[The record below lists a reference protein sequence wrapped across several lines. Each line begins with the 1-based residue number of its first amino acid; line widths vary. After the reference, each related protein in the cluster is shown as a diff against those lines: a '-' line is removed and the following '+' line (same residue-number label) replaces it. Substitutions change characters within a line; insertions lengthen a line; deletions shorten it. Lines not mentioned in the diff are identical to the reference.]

1 MILYKITMTNLRRN
15 KDFSIVILASTV
27 EDAEQQARLSYQ
39 NGAYRLVAI
48 ETLEELRHKVF
59 TSLLL
64 LRERVIAN
72 FARY

>member
-27 EDAEQQARLSYQ
+27 EDAEQKARQAYQ
-39 NGAYRLVAI
+39 NGAYRFVTI
-48 ETLEELRHKVF
+48 ETLEELRHKAC
-59 TSLLL
+59 TLLLL

-72 FARY
+72 FASY

>member
-1 MILYKITMTNLRRN
+1 MMILYKITMTNLRRN

-48 ETLEELRHKVF
+48 ETLELPHKVF
-59 TSLLL
+59 TLFLL